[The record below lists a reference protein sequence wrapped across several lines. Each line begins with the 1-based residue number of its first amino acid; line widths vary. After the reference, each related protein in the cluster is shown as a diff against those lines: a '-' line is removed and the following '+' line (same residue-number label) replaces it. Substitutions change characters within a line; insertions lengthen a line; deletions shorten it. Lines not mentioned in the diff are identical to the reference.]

1 MEHQERREN
10 KDWFEH
16 DEHRRESPGEVKK
29 RHNPMGGIVFGLM
42 VIWLGLCFYLKYRN
56 IISADI
62 WWAYLLVGFG
72 GLWIL
77 GGLIQLFV
85 SGWRHHAL
93 GSFIPG
99 IVVGAV
105 GLMFILESFSWWPMI
120 LIAVGFIIVVVVL
133 VQYFSRRRR
142 DEDIE
147 V

>member
-1 MEHQERREN
+1 MEHRED

-16 DEHRRESPGEVKK
+16 RGNHRGPSGGVKK
-29 RHNPMGGIVFGLM
+29 RHNPMGGVVFGLM
-42 VIWLGLCFYLKYRN
+42 VIWLGLCFYLKHN
-56 IISADI
+56 GMIPEDI
-62 WWAYLLVGFG
+62 WWAYLLAGFG

-77 GGLIQLFV
+77 GGLIQLFI

-93 GSFIPG
+93 GSLIPG
-99 IVVGAV
+99 IVVGTV

-133 VQYFSRRRR
+133 VQYLTRRRK
-142 DEDIE
+142 DEDAE